1 MVTSMSNL
9 GLRRALVAAGI
20 DIVETDVGDRNVVV
34 ALEEHDLSFGGEQS
48 GHLIF
53 RRELQTGDGMLS
65 ARHLCELVVRSGPL
79 GGLAST
85 AWTRAPQVLI
95 NIPRDDYRDD
105 LTRSDIAAVLSA
117 QHIDDSEIRLVIRP
131 SGTEP
136 LVRVMV
142 EANEATV
149 VDAIAETVRHR
160 YGMSTPEH

>member
-1 MVTSMSNL
+1 ML
-9 GLRRALVAAGI
+9 
-20 DIVETDVGDRNVVV
+20 
-34 ALEEHDLSFGGEQS
+34 
-48 GHLIF
+48 F
-53 RRELQTGDGMLS
+53 RS
-65 ARHLCELVVRSGPL
+65 VVRSGPL